1 MIQNLLLGSILL
13 LCVLLIIS
21 LFRKPLDQRTKN
33 PCGFKI
39 FPPKFDI
46 RGDKKIASFSIG
58 VEKKHKYFI
67 NFPLMFRFYSKD
79 KFKTDV
85 KIYYSTPGENR
96 QMILDKQIEYTSKT
110 REFITYIT
118 DVILGKLSI
127 DIELEVMEGNPTIL
141 FEIMENST
149 CNLMKE
155 HKLEIKF
162 PES

>member
-1 MIQNLLLGSILL
+1 
-13 LCVLLIIS
+13 
-21 LFRKPLDQRTKN
+21 
-33 PCGFKI
+33 
-39 FPPKFDI
+39 
-46 RGDKKIASFSIG
+46 
-58 VEKKHKYFI
+58 
-67 NFPLMFRFYSKD
+67 
-79 KFKTDV
+79 
-85 KIYYSTPGENR
+85 
-96 QMILDKQIEYTSKT
+96 MILDKQIEYTSKT